1 MAEQTVYQRQAPFI
15 ENRIE
20 KLLAS
25 VFGTG
30 KGPIGGQPR
39 IQPLP
44 GPPFAYDDF
53 PGTIRTADFRD
64 SNNDGIDDRDQNLME
79 ARVGPALPPQ
89 APFEGKPVQ
98 PGFPSRPEGV
108 GLAEIPTEIPAY
120 EVAGLS
126 PQQLAAIQMGQTGLG
141 AYQPFLSS
149 AQQAIG
155 TGIGTIGAGV
165 GMIGP
170 AASMTQRF
178 GEAQVSPELA
188 QARALASGATQAY
201 DPTSAQAFMDPYQ
214 QQVTQQALEDIRRQ
228 ADIAAQSQAAQA
240 IQAGAFGGGREGVV
254 RAETERGV
262 QDIMSKRIFEDLSRN
277 YMQAQQAAMGA
288 QEAQQRRALQAAS
301 QLGQLGVSEA
311 QLAEQGLGRGL
322 SAASQLGQLGLSE
335 AELAE
340 RGLSRGLGAAGQLG
354 GFGISEAELAERG
367 LSRGLGAAGQLGQL
381 GQALGGLGAQTLQ
394 AGQAQAGLGELTQQL
409 GQADISQMLGLGSL
423 TQQFG
428 YGQGRRFVPG
438 QAQLEAA
445 RATELARQKE
455 PFERLAFAS
464 DILRGVPSSQITYT
478 QQPSPSML
486 QQALGLGIAGLG
498 AYGSLGG
505 TIGSLGF

>member
-1 MAEQTVYQRQAPFI
+1 MAEQTVYQRQAPYI
-15 ENRIE
+15 EERAE
-20 KLLAS
+20 KLLETI
-25 VFGTG
+25 FG
-30 KGPIGGQPR
+30 
-39 IQPLP
+39 
-44 GPPFAYDDF
+44 
-53 PGTIRTADFRD
+53 
-64 SNNDGIDDRDQNLME
+64 S
-79 ARVGPALPPQ
+79 
-89 APFEGKPVQ
+89 GKPGEQ
-98 PGFPSRPEGV
+98 GYTPGLVSS
-108 GLAEIPTEIPAY
+108 PTEIPAY

-126 PQQLAAIQMGQTGLG
+126 PQQLSAIKMGQAGLG

-165 GMIGP
+165 GMIDP
-170 AASMTQRF
+170 AAAMTQRF

-288 QEAQQRRALQAAS
+288 QEAQQRRALQAA
-301 QLGQLGVSEA
+301 
-311 QLAEQGLGRGL
+311 
-322 SAASQLGQLGLSE
+322 
-335 AELAE
+335 
-340 RGLSRGLGAAGQLG
+340 GQLG
-354 GFGISEAELAERG
+354 GFGISEAQLAEQG

-409 GQADISQMLGLGSL
+409 GQRDIQQMLGLGSL

-428 YGQGRRFVPG
+428 YEPEGFTG

-445 RATELARQKE
+445 RATKLAEEKE
-455 PFERLAFAS
+455 PFERFAYAS